1 VFQTAYISGDTNKT
15 ATIVLSLVEP
25 LLKKGR
31 TLWMDNFYNSPALA
45 HRLKSL
51 KTDCVG
57 TLRLSR
63 KDVPQTVKHK
73 KLRIGELVAQHSG
86 PVSVLKWKAKKEV
99 TMISTY
105 HGQETRMKLTK
116 CKQEKQ
122 KPVSVL
128 DYNENMGGVD
138 LKDQLL
144 QNYLLERKQMT
155 KWYIKLF
162 RRLLKSTILNCIVI
176 CRTNSGQNKI

>member
-1 VFQTAYISGDTNKT
+1 VFQTAFISGDTNKT
-15 ATIVLSLVEP
+15 AAIVLSLVEP
-25 LLKKGR
+25 LLKKGH

-45 HRLKSL
+45 QRLKTL

-63 KDVPQTVKHK
+63 KDVPQSVKEK
-73 KLRIGELVAQHSG
+73 KLKKGELVAQHSG
-86 PVSVLKWKAKKEV
+86 PVSVLKWKDKKEV

-105 HGQETRMKLTK
+105 HGQDTRMMLTK
-116 CKQEKQ
+116 CRQEKQ

-138 LKDQLL
+138 LKDQFL
-144 QNYLLERKQMT
+144 QHYILE
-155 KWYIKLF
+155 
-162 RRLLKSTILNCIVI
+162 
-176 CRTNSGQNKI
+176 